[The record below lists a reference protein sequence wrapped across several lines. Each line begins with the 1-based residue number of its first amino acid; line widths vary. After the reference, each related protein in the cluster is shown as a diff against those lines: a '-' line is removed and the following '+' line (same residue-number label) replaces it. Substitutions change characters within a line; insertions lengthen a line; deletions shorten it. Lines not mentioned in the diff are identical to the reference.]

1 MDVTNLCK
9 TSLIVIVRNFKLL
22 KCKYGLVDFEL
33 FVDII
38 GCVKEVNGMSFAEN
52 LKQLRKE
59 KLLSQEE
66 LAEILD
72 VSRQAV
78 SKWEQGIGYP
88 EVEKLLL
95 LSSKLNVSLDSL
107 METGFEQ
114 KSKFQTQHVSG
125 IITITSPIERVIAT
139 CHKVISSQ
147 KYSSGKS
154 SPQYALF
161 GKSEG
166 TGIFGEEPATFL
178 GWYANEKDISK
189 EIMEINDA
197 IVNGITTYTLK
208 YCVKTRK
215 KLFGVKI
222 D

>member
-1 MDVTNLCK
+1 
-9 TSLIVIVRNFKLL
+9 
-22 KCKYGLVDFEL
+22 
-33 FVDII
+33 
-38 GCVKEVNGMSFAEN
+38 MSFAEN

-59 KLLSQEE
+59 KQLSQEE

-95 LSSKLNVSLDSL
+95 LSSKLNISLDSL
-107 METGFEQ
+107 MATEVTQESNTP
-114 KSKFQTQHVSG
+114 KQHVIG
-125 IITITSPIERVIAT
+125 TITITSPIERVIAT
-139 CHKVISSQ
+139 CHKVMSSQ
-147 KYSSGKS
+147 KMSGGKS

-166 TGIFGEEPATFL
+166 NGFFGEEPTTFL

-189 EIMEINDA
+189 EIMEIHDA
-197 IVNGITTYTLK
+197 IVNGIATYTLK
-208 YCVKTRK
+208 YSVRTK
-215 KLFGVKI
+215 KRLLGIKI
-222 D
+222 ELE

>member
-1 MDVTNLCK
+1 
-9 TSLIVIVRNFKLL
+9 
-22 KCKYGLVDFEL
+22 
-33 FVDII
+33 
-38 GCVKEVNGMSFAEN
+38 MSFAEN

-59 KLLSQEE
+59 KQLSQEE

-95 LSSKLNVSLDSL
+95 LSRKLNVSLDSL
-107 METGFEQ
+107 METGITQESSTQ
-114 KSKFQTQHVSG
+114 KQNATG
-125 IITITSPIERVIAT
+125 TITITSPIERVIAT
-139 CHKVISSQ
+139 CHKVDSSQ
-147 KYSSGKS
+147 KMSGGKS

-166 TGIFGEEPATFL
+166 SGFFGEEPTTFL

-189 EIMEINDA
+189 EIMEIHDA
-197 IVNGITTYTLK
+197 IVKGLPHIL
-208 YCVKTRK
+208 
-215 KLFGVKI
+215 
-222 D
+222 

>member
-1 MDVTNLCK
+1 M
-9 TSLIVIVRNFKLL
+9 
-22 KCKYGLVDFEL
+22 G
-33 FVDII
+33 
-38 GCVKEVNGMSFAEN
+38 FAEN

-59 KLLSQEE
+59 KQLSQEE

-95 LSSKLNVSLDSL
+95 LSSKLNVSLDYL
-107 METGFEQ
+107 MATAFTQKPNSEAKNVTG
-114 KSKFQTQHVSG
+114 T
-125 IITITSPIERVIAT
+125 ITITSPVERVIAT
-139 CHKVISSQ
+139 CHKVVSSQ
-147 KYSSGKS
+147 KMSGGKS

-166 TGIFGEEPATFL
+166 NGFFGEEPTTFL

-189 EIMEINDA
+189 EIMEIHDA
-197 IVNGITTYTLK
+197 IVKGIATYTLK
-208 YCVKTRK
+208 YSVRTK
-215 KLFGVKI
+215 KRLLGIKI
-222 D
+222 EAE

>member
-1 MDVTNLCK
+1 
-9 TSLIVIVRNFKLL
+9 
-22 KCKYGLVDFEL
+22 
-33 FVDII
+33 
-38 GCVKEVNGMSFAEN
+38 MSFAEN

-59 KLLSQEE
+59 KQLSQEE

-95 LSSKLNVSLDSL
+95 LSSKLRVSLDSL
-107 METGFEQ
+107 METEIAHKANAQ
-114 KSKFQTQHVSG
+114 KQNVTG
-125 IITITSPIERVIAT
+125 TITITSPIERVIAT
-139 CHKVISSQ
+139 CHKVVSSQ
-147 KYSSGKS
+147 KMSGGKS

-166 TGIFGEEPATFL
+166 NGFYGEEPTTFL

-189 EIMEINDA
+189 EIMEIHDA
-197 IVNGITTYTLK
+197 IVNGIATYTLK
-208 YCVKTRK
+208 YNVRTK
-215 KLFGVKI
+215 KRLLGIKI
-222 D
+222 VSE

>member
-1 MDVTNLCK
+1 
-9 TSLIVIVRNFKLL
+9 
-22 KCKYGLVDFEL
+22 
-33 FVDII
+33 
-38 GCVKEVNGMSFAEN
+38 MSFAEK

-59 KLLSQEE
+59 KQLSQEE

-95 LSSKLNVSLDSL
+95 LSSKLRVSLDSL
-107 METGFEQ
+107 LETEVAQ
-114 KSKFQTQHVSG
+114 KSDPQMPNATGK
-125 IITITSPIERVIAT
+125 ITITSPTERVIAT

-147 KYSSGKS
+147 KMSSGKS

-166 TGIFGEEPATFL
+166 GGFFGDEPTTFL

-189 EIMEINDA
+189 EIMEIHDA
-197 IVNGITTYTLK
+197 IVCGIATYTLK
-208 YCVKTRK
+208 YNVRTK
-215 KLFGVKI
+215 KRLLGIKI
-222 D
+222 ELE

>member
-1 MDVTNLCK
+1 
-9 TSLIVIVRNFKLL
+9 
-22 KCKYGLVDFEL
+22 
-33 FVDII
+33 
-38 GCVKEVNGMSFAEN
+38 MSFAEN

-59 KLLSQEE
+59 KQLSQEE

-95 LSSKLNVSLDSL
+95 LSSKLRVSLDSL
-107 METGFEQ
+107 METEIAQ
-114 KSKFQTQHVSG
+114 ESNNPKQSITG

-139 CHKVISSQ
+139 CHTVVSSQ
-147 KYSSGKS
+147 KMSGGKT

-161 GKSEG
+161 GKSDG
-166 TGIFGEEPATFL
+166 SGVFGDEPATFL

-189 EIMEINDA
+189 EIMEIHDA
-197 IVNGITTYTLK
+197 IVNGIATYTLK
-208 YCVKTRK
+208 YNVRTK
-215 KLFGVKI
+215 KRLLGIKI
-222 D
+222 ELE